1 MSNRKKK
8 IFSFKRNSVKT
19 FLFFLIFTSALWLL
33 IQFSKNYTKE
43 VEIAIRYTNLPEDK
57 IFNEESD
64 QIVRMTLNGNG
75 FRLMNHSWKKP
86 ILEFNI
92 DDASSMINDQYY
104 FRLDK
109 GSRILKNKLDFKGNI
124 LALQKD
130 SLRLKLDINLQKKVP
145 VQLVQDVKY
154 SVGYGSDK
162 GLVVQ
167 PDSIVISGPS
177 KIIDTIKSVNTAS
190 LQLEGLNVDY
200 VDELTID
207 LESLPEIIKIKP
219 DKVTA
224 TIEVSKFT
232 EGNQKIPITV
242 KNVPEDTEIKI
253 FPKEVMVVYRVGLD
267 KYNEISPRDFMVVA
281 DYAKSGESSFLTL
294 ELFDKPESIHDVRLR
309 EKQIQFVVL
318 K

>member
-162 GLVVQ
+162 GLVIQ

>member
-162 GLVVQ
+162 GLVIQ

-219 DKVTA
+219 HKVTA

>member
-200 VDELTID
+200 VDELIID